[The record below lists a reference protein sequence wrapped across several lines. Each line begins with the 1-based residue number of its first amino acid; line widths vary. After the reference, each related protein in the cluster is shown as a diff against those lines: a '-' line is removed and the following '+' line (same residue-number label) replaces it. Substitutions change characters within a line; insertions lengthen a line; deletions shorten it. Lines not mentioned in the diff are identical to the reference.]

1 MHTLPTVTPPATPKP
16 SHNGRAK
23 DVKFVE
29 YDQFIEKQI
38 HRTRQA
44 VKLVDFAYASL
55 QLVVGV
61 VVGLLIATLI
71 EHWVV
76 PGGLNAVARF
86 LLFGLFVGSA
96 GYFFVK
102 RLWPLLRSRINPV
115 YAAHTIERGHPT
127 LKNSLVNFLLFR
139 TRRDQM
145 PSAVYQALE
154 QQAAQGLARVPVEF
168 AVDRTPLIRLGYV
181 LVALVVFGA
190 VYAFFSPKHQFATAG
205 RVLAPWA
212 AIAPPSRVHVDRVE
226 PGTTTVTQGET
237 LTVSAEIR
245 GLREGETVRL
255 RYTTADGQEVDAATA
270 MQPAE
275 TGRRYE
281 AVLPTATS
289 QSLGLDEDLVYRI
302 EAGDARTIDYK
313 VTVVTAP
320 VIVVR
325 QVQYEYP
332 DYTGYLDHKVEN
344 LGDIRGIEGTRVTI
358 HAQANGPIDSAEL
371 DFDSDGRSD
380 LRMKPEGTSATAS
393 FVLALRE
400 DRTPLHNNYT
410 LRFENQDGHRN
421 IRPAQ
426 YQIDVV
432 PDYAPEVDLTAPEE
446 RDRDVQL
453 NETVVVGV
461 DARDPDFGVYE
472 VSLVGQSTG
481 GEVFNAPLL
490 EPKES
495 QDLRFTGEFR
505 FTPSEHDL
513 KPGDEVEYWATASD
527 TRQPDANVTVSSR
540 QTFRIVDPQPKQPDP
555 NAIAQRDPPKNQ
567 EQQPGE
573 QQPGQDGEGG
583 AQQQPG
589 NPGGQQGG
597 EGVSQP
603 GDAGEGEPGE
613 NGEQGE
619 NSDAGEGNQG
629 GARGESNDDPSQGEN
644 GENSPGGLDG
654 KSSQRSAKPGE
665 SGEQQPGESQE
676 GDNQQGQSGEN
687 STGEGER
694 QPQQGEQPGEQQ
706 QKPVANDGTDDG
718 AAFEQIAEHL
728 NQQGQT
734 GESGKPGEGEAKAE
748 SGERKA
754 DEAQSAEPSEPQ
766 PKDNQPGAQSE
777 GQSKPNEEQGEPGK
791 PDGSKPDDG
800 ERPGDEQPE
809 GRADQQRPDA
819 SEGPGAKTQSG
830 SPDPQEAKQQAEE
843 GQTKSSGG
851 EQQRPRGDA
860 GQGAEEKPQGAPDG
874 DQQVQERQKKPGDP
888 GEKPSGDDTE
898 PPAGSNNKKESDSQG
913 EQGGDKTGGGKEG
926 GGQKAPRD
934 GTGSDGQNQAANDGA
949 GRSADQGPGEDSTQ
963 PGTDAESQQ
972 PTGEAGEKAP
982 GEGSGSREG
991 MGDQPGGAEGAEPP
1005 GGEGAQP
1012 PIDDPVSRDA
1022 ESAEPSEQPGADA
1035 EQQQPPQNPDS
1046 EQPGKQGGATGNPKS
1061 GGETGSE
1068 AQAASGGREAEDGDE
1083 ANLEYARRQTDLALE
1098 KLSDQLGKQEVDQ
1111 EMLDKL
1117 GWSEED
1123 LKRFVDRWQ
1132 ERQAAT
1138 KRDDQQ
1144 GEAARQDLDQALKSL
1159 GLRPRELNR
1168 QTDRQQDNLRDLR
1181 DGPRAPVPIEWQ
1193 EWMRAYNQ
1201 GVTQEKP

>member
-1 MHTLPTVTPPATPKP
+1 M
-16 SHNGRAK
+16 
-23 DVKFVE
+23 E

-61 VVGLLIATLI
+61 VVGLLAATLV

-96 GYFFVK
+96 GYFFAK

-139 TRRDQM
+139 TRREQM

-190 VYAFFSPKHQFATAG
+190 VYAFFSPKHPFATAG

-226 PGTTTVTQGET
+226 PGTTTVTQGDT

-255 RYTTADGQEVDAATA
+255 RYTTADGQEVDAATT

-281 AVLPTATS
+281 VVLPIATS
-289 QSLGLDEDLVYRI
+289 QSLGLDEDLEYRI
-302 EAGDARTIDYK
+302 EAGDARTVDYK

-332 DYTGYLDHKVEN
+332 DYTGYLDQKVDN

-358 HAQANGPIDSAEL
+358 HAEANGPIDSAEL
-371 DFDSDGRSD
+371 DFNSDGRSD
-380 LRMKPEGTSATAS
+380 LRMKPEGTSATVS
-393 FVLALRE
+393 FVLALRK

-446 RDRDVQL
+446 RVRDVQL
-453 NETVVVGV
+453 NETIVVGV
-461 DARDPDFGVYE
+461 DARDPDFGIAE

-481 GEVFNAPLL
+481 REVFNAPLL

-495 QDLRFTGEFR
+495 HERRFTGEFR
-505 FTPSEHDL
+505 FTPQEHNL
-513 KPGDEVEYWATASD
+513 KPGDKVEYWATASD
-527 TRQPDANVTVSSR
+527 TRKPDANGTMSSR
-540 QTFRIVDPQPKQPDP
+540 QTFRIVDPQSKQPDP

-573 QQPGQDGEGG
+573 GQQQEQQPGQDGEGE

-603 GDAGEGEPGE
+603 GDGGEGEPGE

-619 NSDAGEGNQG
+619 ESDGAEGNQG
-629 GARGESNDDPSQGEN
+629 GAGGESNDDPSQGEN
-644 GENSPGGLDG
+644 GENSPGSRDG
-654 KSSQRSAKPGE
+654 KTSQRSAKPGE
-665 SGEQQPGESQE
+665 SGEQQPGESQD
-676 GDNQQGQSGEN
+676 GDNQQGQPGEN

-734 GESGKPGEGEAKAE
+734 GESGKPGAGEAKAE

-754 DEAQSAEPSEPQ
+754 DEAQSARPNTQQPQ
-766 PKDNQPGAQSE
+766 DNQPGAQSE
-777 GQSKPNEEQGEPGK
+777 GQSKPNEKQGEPGK
-791 PDGSKPDDG
+791 PDASKPDDG
-800 ERPGDEQPE
+800 ERQGDEQPE

-819 SEGPGAKTQSG
+819 SEGTGAKTQPG
-830 SPDPQEAKQQAEE
+830 SPEPQEAQQQAEE

-874 DQQVQERQKKPGDP
+874 EQQVQERQKKPGDP
-888 GEKPSGDDTE
+888 DEKPPGDDKE
-898 PPAGSNNKKESDSQG
+898 PPAGSNSKKESDSQG
-913 EQGGDKTGGGKEG
+913 EQGGSQTGGGEEG
-926 GGQKAPRD
+926 GGQKAPRE
-934 GTGSDGQNQAANDGA
+934 GTGSDGQNQAADDGA
-949 GRSADQGPGEDSTQ
+949 GQSADQGPGENTTQ

-972 PTGEAGEKAP
+972 PTGEGGEKAP

-991 MGDQPGGAEGAEPP
+991 MGDQPGGAEGAQPP
-1005 GGEGAQP
+1005 SEGAKP
-1012 PIDDPVSRDA
+1012 PSGDPSEGPVSRDA
-1022 ESAEPSEQPGADA
+1022 PASQKDGPERSAQPGADA
-1035 EQQQPPQNPDS
+1035 EQQKSQQNPDG
-1046 EQPGKQGGATGNPKS
+1046 EQPGKQGGATGNLTT

-1132 ERQAAT
+1132 ARQAAT

-1168 QTDRQQDNLRDLR
+1168 KTDRKQDNLRDLR